1 MVRSLRTHERSGQ
14 LGKVAIFE
22 RTDVLRNDLA
32 ARGHH
37 VVYRA
42 SETNRCPGCGRAQ
55 WYVGRVTAEC
65 VFCGT
70 AIVLAETE
78 MSASAK
84 QTNPHASLHLS
95 ATPWDDRRQHKRM
108 NAKGRTLQLL
118 LDGSPHSFALEN
130 LSEGGAM
137 GHDPIGLSPQTA
149 LQVRLEDGMLV
160 PATVRWVEGD
170 LIGIAFDD
178 TE

>member
-1 MVRSLRTHERSGQ
+1 M

-22 RTDVLRNDLA
+22 RTDVFRDELA

-78 MSASAK
+78 MSASGK
-84 QTNPHASLHLS
+84 QQGHGHSLHLG

-108 NAKGRTLQLL
+108 NAKGRMLQLL

-137 GHDPIGLSPQTA
+137 GHDPIGLSPDTP
-149 LQVRLEDGMLV
+149 LQVRLEDGTLV
-160 PATVRWVEGD
+160 GATVRWVEGD

-178 TE
+178 AD

>member
-1 MVRSLRTHERSGQ
+1 
-14 LGKVAIFE
+14 
-22 RTDVLRNDLA
+22 
-32 ARGHH
+32 
-37 VVYRA
+37 
-42 SETNRCPGCGRAQ
+42 
-55 WYVGRVTAEC
+55 
-65 VFCGT
+65 
-70 AIVLAETE
+70 
-78 MSASAK
+78 MSASGK
-84 QTNPHASLHLS
+84 QQANVHTSLHLGP
-95 ATPWDDRRQHKRM
+95 TPWDDRRQHKRM

-178 TE
+178 AD

>member
-1 MVRSLRTHERSGQ
+1 MGR
-14 LGKVAIFE
+14 VAIFE
-22 RTDVLRNDLA
+22 RTDVLRNELA

-78 MSASAK
+78 MSTSGK
-84 QTNPHASLHLS
+84 QQVANGHASLHIGH
-95 ATPWDDRRQHKRM
+95 TPWDDRRQHKRM

-137 GHDPIGLSPQTA
+137 GRDPIGLAKDMA
-149 LQVRLEDGMLV
+149 LQVRLEDGALV
-160 PATVRWVEGD
+160 SAVVRWVDGD
-170 LIGIAFDD
+170 LVGIAFDD
-178 TE
+178 TED

>member
-1 MVRSLRTHERSGQ
+1 
-14 LGKVAIFE
+14 LGKLAIFE
-22 RTDVLRNDLA
+22 RTDVLRSGVA

-70 AIVLAETE
+70 AIVLAEAE
-78 MSASAK
+78 MSPSAK
-84 QTNPHASLHLS
+84 LASSGSGTISLGE
-95 ATPWDDRRQHKRM
+95 TPWDDRREHKRM

-137 GHDPIGLSPQTA
+137 GRDPVGLIPETA
-149 LQVRLEDGMLV
+149 LQVRLEDGSLV
-160 PATVRWVEGD
+160 HATVRWVDGD

-178 TE
+178 AND

>member
-1 MVRSLRTHERSGQ
+1 M
-14 LGKVAIFE
+14 GKVAIFE
-22 RTDVLRNDLA
+22 RTDVLRNELA

-78 MSASAK
+78 LSTSGKVQAHG
-84 QTNPHASLHLS
+84 HASLDIGS
-95 ATPWDDRRQHKRM
+95 TPWDDRRQHKRM

-118 LDGSPHSFALEN
+118 LDGSPLSFALEN

-137 GHDPIGLSPQTA
+137 GRDPVGLSPNTA
-149 LQVRLEDGMLV
+149 LQVRLEDGGLV
-160 PATVRWVEGD
+160 SAVVKWVEGD
-170 LIGIAFDD
+170 LVGIAFDD
-178 TE
+178 AD

>member
-1 MVRSLRTHERSGQ
+1 
-14 LGKVAIFE
+14 LGRVAIFE
-22 RTDVLRNDLA
+22 RTDVLRDELA

-78 MSASAK
+78 MSTSGK
-84 QTNPHASLHLS
+84 QQVANGHASLHIGH
-95 ATPWDDRRQHKRM
+95 TPWDDRRQHKRM
-108 NAKGRTLQLL
+108 HAKGRTLQLL

-137 GHDPIGLSPQTA
+137 GRDPIGLAKDMA
-149 LQVRLEDGMLV
+149 LQVRLEDGALV
-160 PATVRWVEGD
+160 SAVVRWVDGD
-170 LIGIAFDD
+170 LVGIAFDD
-178 TE
+178 TED

>member
-1 MVRSLRTHERSGQ
+1 

-22 RTDVLRNDLA
+22 KTDVFRNELA

-78 MSASAK
+78 MSTSGKAQAHH
-84 QTNPHASLHLS
+84 PSLDVGS
-95 ATPWDDRRQHKRM
+95 TPWDDRRQHKRM

-118 LDGSPHSFALEN
+118 LDGSPLSFALEN

-137 GHDPIGLSPQTA
+137 GRDPVGLSPNAT
-149 LQVRLEDGMLV
+149 LQVRLDDGGLV
-160 PATVRWVEGD
+160 SAVVKWVEGD
-170 LIGIAFDD
+170 LVGIAFDD
-178 TE
+178 AD